1 MAQNPFT
8 HRKQIFCTLDKF
20 KIPPYTV
27 SSIKTVVL
35 YVNSDGLM
43 QSSEMTSLEMRNI
56 SKSFG
61 ANLVLDQ
68 VSLLLHRAEV
78 LAFLGENG
86 AGKSTLIKILA
97 GIYPKDAGT
106 IVFDEF
112 GEIESAAAISG
123 LNYRPIAFI
132 HQDLGLID
140 WMTIAENMAFSLG
153 FPKRKTGLIDWK
165 KAEQQASLALQQIGV
180 KLSPRTRVFRLTQA
194 EKAIVAIARAL
205 AGNARLLVLDEPT
218 ASLPAEDVHKLFEI
232 IANLKKQGVG
242 MIYVTHRMDEVAQ
255 ISDRVLIIR
264 DGQVVADCQT
274 QAMDT
279 GEMVARIV
287 GKKQKDQSFKA
298 PKQKD
303 TDSCALEVQNLRI
316 GALGPVSFRLA
327 AGELLGLV
335 GLRGAGHEKIGR
347 SLFGLE
353 AECSGYVQIRG
364 GEAAPDYSWQLDG
377 ARANMSKTKY
387 SPKHAIQH
395 GISLLAA
402 NRGSESLVLS
412 MSVEENLLLN
422 QQNHGYWAWCYY
434 TLKQM
439 CARSKP
445 YIEQLDIHPDD
456 PCADISALSGGN
468 QQKVVISRWLD
479 IGNNILILEDPT
491 AGVDVG
497 ARAEIYQ
504 LFLQLLAS
512 GKSLLLISSDFEEVA
527 KLCPRVLVFNKNQ
540 ISRELC
546 DDEVTHEQI
555 FHHASL

>member
-1 MAQNPFT
+1 M
-8 HRKQIFCTLDKF
+8 
-20 KIPPYTV
+20 
-27 SSIKTVVL
+27 
-35 YVNSDGLM
+35 NSDCFGTQISRPL
-43 QSSEMTSLEMRNI
+43 LEMHGI
-56 SKSFG
+56 CKSFG
-61 ANLVLDQ
+61 ANLVLDR
-68 VSLLLHRAEV
+68 VSLLLHRGEV

-106 IVFDEF
+106 IVFDKD
-112 GEIESAAAISG
+112 GEIESAAAISH

-140 WMTIAENMAFSLG
+140 WMSIAENMAFSLG
-153 FPKRKTGLIDWK
+153 FPKQKTGLIDWK
-165 KAEQQASLALQQIGV
+165 KAEEQASLALQQVGV
-180 KLSPRTRVFRLTQA
+180 QLSPRTRVFRLTQA

-218 ASLPAEDVHKLFEI
+218 ASLPAEDVHKLFQI
-232 IANLKKQGVG
+232 IANLKQQGVG
-242 MIYVTHRMDEVAQ
+242 MIYVTHRMDEVAR

-264 DGQVVADCQT
+264 DGRVVADCRT
-274 QAMDT
+274 QAMNA

-287 GKKQKDQSFKA
+287 GKKQQDQSFKA
-298 PKQKD
+298 PAAQP
-303 TDSCALEVQNLRI
+303 DSCALEVQNLCI
-316 GALGPVSFRLA
+316 GALGPVHFRLA
-327 AGELLGLV
+327 TGELLGLV

-353 AECSGYVQIRG
+353 AECSGHVRIRG
-364 GEAAPDYSWQLDG
+364 GTAAPEHHWQLEASG
-377 ARANMSKTKY
+377 AKY
-387 SPKHAIQH
+387 SPRHSIQH

-412 MSVEENLLLN
+412 MSVEENLFLN
-422 QQNHGYWAWCYY
+422 QQNHGYRAWYYY
-434 TLKQM
+434 TLAQM
-439 CARSKP
+439 CRKSEP
-445 YIEQLDIHPDD
+445 YIEKFDIHPDD

-504 LFLQLLAS
+504 LFLQLLES

-527 KLCPRVLVFNKNQ
+527 KLCPRVLVFNKNR
-540 ISRELC
+540 ISRELR
-546 DDEVTHEQI
+546 DEEVTHEQI